1 MLKIPWK
8 NLYGAPVEAAIERLY
23 LLVVPNQEVK
33 YDPAKE
39 DKLAQEAK
47 QTELLRIET
56 AKKKAAEQGSSTSLL
71 QLKTKL
77 YLIPYFSV
85 RQNQSG

>member
-47 QTELLRIET
+47 QTELLRIEA

-71 QLKTKL
+71 QSNEIIFNLL
-77 YLIPYFSV
+77 FFH
-85 RQNQSG
+85 